1 VADPTFTLADGSTW
15 TYHYDDFH
23 GALAQPYYTN
33 DMRYD
38 RATNTLIRPRY
49 RTHAVNKES
58 FWANMA
64 DQLKAFE
71 LAAGSTSY
79 LPEKLAEIKAHRD
92 WLKAAPAKYA
102 GEDHW
107 KIPFPTNTPSI

>member
-1 VADPTFTLADGSTW
+1 
-15 TYHYDDFH
+15 
-23 GALAQPYYTN
+23 
-33 DMRYD
+33 
-38 RATNTLIRPRY
+38 
-49 RTHAVNKES
+49 
-58 FWANMA
+58 MA

-79 LPEKLAEIKAHRD
+79 LPEKLAEIKSHRD
-92 WLKAAPAKYA
+92 WLKTAPAKYA